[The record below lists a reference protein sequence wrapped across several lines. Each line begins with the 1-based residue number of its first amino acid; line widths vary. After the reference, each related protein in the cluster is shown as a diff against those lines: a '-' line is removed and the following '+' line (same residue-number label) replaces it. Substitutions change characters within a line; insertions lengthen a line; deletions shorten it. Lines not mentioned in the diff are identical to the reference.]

1 MKKLAAFDLDG
12 TLSQS
17 DRFLLPAYRKAL
29 TLTGRDPLPDSLL
42 MTLIGGTAAD
52 NARVISPDGSMETYE
67 EFNFHVV
74 QAIRG
79 TIPGLARA
87 YPGVEESLRELRRLG
102 YKIYL
107 CSNARR
113 EYTDLVLGQ
122 IGLLPLFDGT
132 PEGRDGWDK
141 PQLLAH
147 ILETERPGAAVMV
160 GDRHFDRTAA
170 RENGVP
176 FVGCLYGL
184 FPTEVTGADAE
195 VKSAGELPEAIER
208 LTAL

>member
-29 TLTGRDPLPDSLL
+29 ALTGRDPLPDSLL
-42 MTLIGGTAAD
+42 LTLIGGTAAD

-74 QAIRG
+74 QAIRE

-141 PQLLAH
+141 PSCWPTSSKPSAPA
-147 ILETERPGAAVMV
+147 RPSWWATGTSTGRPRGKTGFPSSAAST
-160 GDRHFDRTAA
+160 GCFPRRSRARTRRSKA
-170 RENGVP
+170 RASCPKRSNG
-176 FVGCLYGL
+176 
-184 FPTEVTGADAE
+184 
-195 VKSAGELPEAIER
+195 
-208 LTAL
+208 

>member
-1 MKKLAAFDLDG
+1 MDEKTGRIRSRRDPEPIGQVPAA
-12 TLSQS
+12 
-17 DRFLLPAYRKAL
+17 RLPQGAYAYRARPSAGQPADDADRRDRRRQRQGDL
-29 TLTGRDPLPDSLL
+29 TRRLD
-42 MTLIGGTAAD
+42 
-52 NARVISPDGSMETYE
+52 
-67 EFNFHVV
+67 VV

-87 YPGVEESLRELRRLG
+87 YPGVEESLRKLRRLG

-184 FPTEVTGADAE
+184 FPAEVTGADAE